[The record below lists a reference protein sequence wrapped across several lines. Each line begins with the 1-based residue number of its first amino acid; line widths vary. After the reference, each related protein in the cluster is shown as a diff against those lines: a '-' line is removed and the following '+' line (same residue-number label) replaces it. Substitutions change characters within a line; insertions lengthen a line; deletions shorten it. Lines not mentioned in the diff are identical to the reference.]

1 MSDIRI
7 RNGRCEMTIE
17 EAKTEWLELGDRFD
31 AWKRNG
37 IDPSDDDSYTPYMEA
52 CLDRWDDLLAFAN
65 GKNPD
70 IVSREEWEKT
80 CPPRDVP
87 ED

>member
-7 RNGRCEMTIE
+7 RKDGDEMTRE
-17 EAKTEWLELGDRFD
+17 EAKKEWLDLGDRFD

-37 IDPSDDDSYTPYMEA
+37 ITPWDDYTPYMEA
-52 CLDRWDDLLAFAN
+52 CLDRWDDLFDFLR
-65 GKNPD
+65 GKKPD
-70 IVSREEWEKT
+70 IVSREEWERT

>member
-1 MSDIRI
+1 
-7 RNGRCEMTIE
+7 MTRE
-17 EAKTEWLELGDRFD
+17 EAKKEWLDLGDRFD

-37 IDPSDDDSYTPYMEA
+37 IKPSDDFWTPYMDA
-52 CLDRWDDLLAFAN
+52 CLNRWSELFNFLN
-65 GKNPD
+65 GYVTD
-70 IVSREEWEKT
+70 IVSREEWERT